1 MVNQQVDAIVIGAG
15 INAMVATA
23 ELALAGWSVTL
34 IDERDRIGGFIASD
48 ELTLP
53 GYIHDTFSSW
63 HPLFVAGEAYG
74 VLGETLH
81 KYGLEYANTDDAVTA
96 SVSDANG
103 AVVAYRSVERTVEGF
118 ADPHDRDAYLEM
130 LDQFGTDAPHI
141 FAAMGTELGPT
152 ALARL
157 GWKLWRQQ
165 KTVGIAHLTRRVAQ
179 SGRAYA
185 REHFDG
191 WEADQ
196 LWAPWLLH
204 AGLAPDQASGGLM
217 FPVMAATMHGF
228 GLPVVVGGASEFVTA
243 FERLFAECGVN
254 VMTGSRVDS
263 IEVRNSRAVG
273 VRMGSRSINAGK
285 AVLASTGPQQLYGE
299 LLTDRDVDQQ
309 TRAEVARYRPGRAA
323 MQIHVAL
330 SEPLSWTDARLDA
343 VPLVHLSGGSNS
355 TAIACA
361 QAEAGL
367 LPQAPTVVVG
377 QQHVL
382 DLTRVPPGGG
392 ALWIQL
398 QELPYVPIGD
408 AAGHLDTSDGWTPA
422 LVQGFVERVFDRIE
436 AHAPGFK
443 SSVLKTFALSPVDLE
458 KMNCNAVNGDPYGG
472 SLELDQ
478 NLLWRPTPRT
488 SRHHTSVKGL
498 WHIGAATHPGPGLG
512 GGSGHYVARRLLSH
526 RL

>member
-1 MVNQQVDAIVIGAG
+1 MNQQVDAIVIGAG
-15 INAMVATA
+15 INSMIAAS

-48 ELTLP
+48 EITLP

-74 VLGETLH
+74 VLGEQLH
-81 KYGLEYANTDDAVTA
+81 KHGLEYANTDDAVTA
-96 SVSDANG
+96 SVSTTHGSVIAH
-103 AVVAYRSVERTVEGF
+103 RSVERTVEGF
-118 ADPHDRDAYLEM
+118 ENPNDRAEYVAMLE
-130 LDQFGTDAPHI
+130 QFGEDAPHI
-141 FAAMGTELGPT
+141 FGAMGTELGAKT
-152 ALARL
+152 VMRL
-157 GWKLWRQQ
+157 CWQLWRQQ
-165 KTVGIAHLTRRVAQ
+165 KSAGIERMARSVTQ
-179 SGRAYA
+179 SGRGYA
-185 REHFDG
+185 RQRFDG

-228 GLPVVVGGASEFVTA
+228 GLPVVVGGAGQFVTA
-243 FERLFAECGVN
+243 FERLFAEHGVN
-254 VMTGSRVDS
+254 VITGSRVDS
-263 IEVRNSRAVG
+263 IEVQDGRAVG
-273 VRMGSRSINAGK
+273 VRTGGKTLSASK
-285 AVLASTGPQQLYGE
+285 AVLASTGPRQLYEE
-299 LLTDRDVDQQ
+299 LLRDQDVDHQ
-309 TRAEVARYRPGRAA
+309 TRVEVARYRPGRGA

-330 SEPLSWTDARLDA
+330 SAPLSWSDARLNA
-343 VPLVHLSGGSNS
+343 VPLVHVSSGSDS

-367 LPQAPTVVVG
+367 LPETPTVVVG

-382 DLTRVPPGGG
+382 DPGRVPLGCGS
-392 ALWIQL
+392 LWIQL
-398 QELPYVPIGD
+398 QELPFTPTGD
-408 AAGHLDTSDGWTPA
+408 AAGQLDVADGWTPS
-422 LVQGFVERVFDRIE
+422 VVDGYVDRVFDRIE

-443 SSVLKTFALSPVDLE
+443 LTVRKAVALSPADLAQA
-458 KMNCNAVNGDPYGG
+458 NRNAVNGDPYGG
-472 SLELDQ
+472 AAELDQ

-488 SRHHTSVKGL
+488 SRHHTAVKGL

-512 GGSGHYVARRLLSH
+512 GGSGHYVASRLLAK